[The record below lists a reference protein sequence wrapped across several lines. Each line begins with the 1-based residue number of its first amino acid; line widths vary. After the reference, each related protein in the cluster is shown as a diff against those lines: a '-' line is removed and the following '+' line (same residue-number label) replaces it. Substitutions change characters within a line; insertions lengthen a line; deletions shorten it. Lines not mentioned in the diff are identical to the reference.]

1 MSQPCA
7 ISIVWDIVLVLD
19 HEFNWLGE
27 FDLPPYENLIDIE
40 LTFISK
46 EGINLQRESVN
57 EDYAVFDVYS
67 IKSN

>member
-1 MSQPCA
+1 
-7 ISIVWDIVLVLD
+7 V
-19 HEFNWLGE
+19 EFI
-27 FDLPPYENLIDIE
+27 LPSFGDMIDIE

-67 IKSN
+67 IKENDLK